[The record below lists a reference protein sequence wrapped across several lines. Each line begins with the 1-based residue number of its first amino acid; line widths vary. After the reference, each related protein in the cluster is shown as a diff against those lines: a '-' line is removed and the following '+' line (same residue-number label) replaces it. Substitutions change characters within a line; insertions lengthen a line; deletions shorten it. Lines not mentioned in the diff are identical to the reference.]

1 MSKNLESIS
10 VILTGMNIKSMENI
24 SKTVKDT
31 ENSVDNLSEKLSG
44 LAASVTAV
52 AGTGVSKLAEAIEG
66 VVSKKFNEELNKKV
80 SSTYEALSSKIP
92 DIFKDFKPKDEV
104 LNGIHEL
111 GTALSNTFSS
121 ITGISIPANLAIAGL
136 AAGIIL
142 FIAGIIDLWNTSETF
157 RDNVM
162 SMLGIIGEKFAEFKQ
177 KAWDEGLKPLW
188 DSIKEFFASLYQIY
202 EESGLKDIF
211 EMVVTGIGYIITE
224 VIGGLLVRIG
234 EFVMIVANNIQTVIG
249 LLNFVLNCV
258 KTFIDKNRTLFDGL
272 KQIFRGVIEF
282 ISGVFTGDWSRAWN
296 GVKEIFRGVM
306 NTFEGIAKLPINA
319 VIALCEMMANGIIS
333 AFNGIKRTLNKL
345 SIKIPDWV
353 PEFGGQK
360 FGFNLEMTS
369 KISLPRYAKGGFPNT
384 GEMFI
389 ARENGITEMVGR
401 MGTKAAVANNDQI
414 VAGIASGVRNAIV
427 DAVAEVA
434 VAMNGNQGVGELSPT
449 VDVLVKVDSETIYR
463 MVQRGRRKAER
474 RYEAVV
480 PVG

>member
-1 MSKNLESIS
+1 
-10 VILTGMNIKSMENI
+10 MENI

-249 LLNFVLNCV
+249 LLNFVLN
-258 KTFIDKNRTLFDGL
+258 
-272 KQIFRGVIEF
+272 
-282 ISGVFTGDWSRAWN
+282 
-296 GVKEIFRGVM
+296 
-306 NTFEGIAKLPINA
+306 
-319 VIALCEMMANGIIS
+319 
-333 AFNGIKRTLNKL
+333 
-345 SIKIPDWV
+345 
-353 PEFGGQK
+353 
-360 FGFNLEMTS
+360 
-369 KISLPRYAKGGFPNT
+369 
-384 GEMFI
+384 
-389 ARENGITEMVGR
+389 
-401 MGTKAAVANNDQI
+401 
-414 VAGIASGVRNAIV
+414 
-427 DAVAEVA
+427 
-434 VAMNGNQGVGELSPT
+434 
-449 VDVLVKVDSETIYR
+449 
-463 MVQRGRRKAER
+463 
-474 RYEAVV
+474 
-480 PVG
+480 